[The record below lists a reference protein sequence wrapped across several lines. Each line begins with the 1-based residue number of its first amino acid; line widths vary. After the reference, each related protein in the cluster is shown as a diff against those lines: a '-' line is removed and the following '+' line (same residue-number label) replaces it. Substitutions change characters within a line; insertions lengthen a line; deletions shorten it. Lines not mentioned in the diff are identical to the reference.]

1 METKNFFLINLQ
13 VIIAASIC
21 DGNIDESEMKKIQS
35 YVEKETISSSVA
47 IKLAA
52 QDQIKL
58 SKQDPVIYCNKILQE
73 INNASL
79 TLAEKIYITNS
90 AIETV
95 RIDGLMLSEEIKFI
109 KSEMIIYQ
117 LIKIWLKINKIK
129 EMKKINNY
137 TIYIQVY
144 HFSYFY

>member
-52 QDQIKL
+52 EDQIKL
-58 SKQDPVIYCNKILQE
+58 SKQDPIIYCNKILKE
-73 INNASL
+73 INSAPL
-79 TLAEKIYITNS
+79 TLAEKIYIINS

-109 KSEMIIYQ
+109 KSLVAKMGLTDSMVESLSGKWWII
-117 LIKIWLKINKIK
+117 NDSSG
-129 EMKKINNY
+129 M
-137 TIYIQVY
+137 
-144 HFSYFY
+144 

>member
-52 QDQIKL
+52 EDQIKL
-58 SKQDPVIYCNKILQE
+58 SKQDPIIYCNKILQE
-73 INNASL
+73 INSAPL

-109 KSEMIIYQ
+109 KSLVAKMGLTDSMVESLSGKWWII
-117 LIKIWLKINKIK
+117 NDSSG
-129 EMKKINNY
+129 M
-137 TIYIQVY
+137 
-144 HFSYFY
+144 

>member
-52 QDQIKL
+52 EDQIKL
-58 SKQDPVIYCNKILQE
+58 SKQDPIIYCNKILQE
-73 INNASL
+73 INSAPL
-79 TLAEKIYITNS
+79 TLAEKIYIINS

-109 KSEMIIYQ
+109 KSLVAKMGLTDSMVESLSGKWWIINDSSEM
-117 LIKIWLKINKIK
+117 
-129 EMKKINNY
+129 
-137 TIYIQVY
+137 
-144 HFSYFY
+144 

>member
-52 QDQIKL
+52 EDQIKL
-58 SKQDPVIYCNKILQE
+58 SKQDPIIYCNKILQE
-73 INNASL
+73 INSAPL
-79 TLAEKIYITNS
+79 TLAEKIYIINS

-109 KSEMIIYQ
+109 KSLVAKMGLTDSMVESLSGKWWII
-117 LIKIWLKINKIK
+117 NDSSG
-129 EMKKINNY
+129 M
-137 TIYIQVY
+137 
-144 HFSYFY
+144 

>member
-52 QDQIKL
+52 EDQIKL

-109 KSEMIIYQ
+109 KSLIAKMGLTDSMVESLSGKWWIINDSSEM
-117 LIKIWLKINKIK
+117 
-129 EMKKINNY
+129 
-137 TIYIQVY
+137 
-144 HFSYFY
+144 

>member
-109 KSEMIIYQ
+109 KSLIAKMGLTDSMVESLSGKWWIINDSSEM
-117 LIKIWLKINKIK
+117 
-129 EMKKINNY
+129 
-137 TIYIQVY
+137 
-144 HFSYFY
+144 

>member
-13 VIIAASIC
+13 VIIAATIC
-21 DGNIDESEMKKIQS
+21 DGNIDESEMKKIHS
-35 YVEKETISSSVA
+35 YVEKETISSSVD

-52 QDQIKL
+52 EDQIKL

-73 INNASL
+73 INNAPL

-95 RIDGLMLSEEIKFI
+95 RVDGLMLSEEIKFI
-109 KSEMIIYQ
+109 KSLIAKMGLTDSMVESLSGKWWIIKDSSEM
-117 LIKIWLKINKIK
+117 
-129 EMKKINNY
+129 
-137 TIYIQVY
+137 
-144 HFSYFY
+144 

>member
-35 YVEKETISSSVA
+35 YVEKETISSSVD

-52 QDQIKL
+52 EDQIKL

-73 INNASL
+73 INNAPL

-95 RIDGLMLSEEIKFI
+95 RVDGLMLSEEIKFI
-109 KSEMIIYQ
+109 KSLIAKMGLTDSMVESLSGKWWIIKDSSEM
-117 LIKIWLKINKIK
+117 
-129 EMKKINNY
+129 
-137 TIYIQVY
+137 
-144 HFSYFY
+144 